1 MTSEYIT
8 QIEKENEA
16 LKKRVFELEESLKKY
31 TSTHRQK
38 KYYEKNADD
47 VIQKNKEYTK
57 KVRETNPDK
66 VKEWNRTAYLK
77 RKEKLKAERDAKK
90 IQTNE

>member
-8 QIEKENEA
+8 QIETENEE

-38 KYYEKNADD
+38 KYYENHTED

-57 KVRETNPDK
+57 KVRELYSISSNIAEFDDK
-66 VKEWNRTAYLK
+66 VFQLTLF
-77 RKEKLKAERDAKK
+77 
-90 IQTNE
+90 I

>member
-8 QIEKENEA
+8 QIKTENEA

-47 VIQKNKEYTK
+47 VIQKNYIYSI
-57 KVRETNPDK
+57 V
-66 VKEWNRTAYLK
+66 
-77 RKEKLKAERDAKK
+77 
-90 IQTNE
+90 